1 MNVLKTAARLIQAES
16 PSGGEAPAARVL
28 MEEARALGFA
38 PELDDAGNVE
48 FVLGESGAEVLLTG
62 HMDAVP
68 AGDEAEWPHPPF
80 AGRVVDG
87 ELWGRGAVDMKGAL
101 AAMLGAMA
109 KLAADPPPG
118 RVRFL
123 AVVQEEVG
131 GLGSRFAAQ
140 RLGSDVAILGEPSR
154 NRLMRGHRGRLEVWA
169 DYEGRLAHAARPELG
184 HNPLPEL
191 GRFLAALEAFE
202 TAEHPELGPASCTPT
217 FVGSRPEATNVV
229 PGLAQVCVDYRF
241 VPGEDPDA
249 ILERMR
255 LIAGDAS
262 VYVPEILRSSGEVEM
277 RYPMV
282 FPPHL
287 VPADHPLLIAA
298 LAELG
303 QEEAGVWWF
312 TTDAPYLAASG
323 AVVLGLGPGDPELAH
338 TTQERVVVRELEE
351 AAALYARLAR
361 RLLEVLHGRA

>member
-1 MNVLKTAARLIQAES
+1 MDIVKTAIRLIRAES

-28 MEEARALGFA
+28 MEEAEALGFR
-38 PELDDAGNVE
+38 PELDEAGNVE
-48 FVLGESGAEVLLTG
+48 FTLGKGSREVLLTG
-62 HMDAVP
+62 HMDVVP
-68 AGDEAEWPHPPF
+68 AGEESAWEHPPY
-80 AGRVVDG
+80 AGEVEGG

-109 KLAADPPPG
+109 RLAENPPPG

-131 GLGSRFAAQ
+131 GLGSRYAAE
-140 RLGSDVAILGEPSR
+140 RLSADVALLGEPSN
-154 NRLMRGHRGRLEVWA
+154 NRLMRGHRGRIEVWA
-169 DYEGRLAHAARPELG
+169 DYEGRLAHAARPGLG
-184 HNPLPEL
+184 HNPLPDL

-202 TAEHPELGPASCTPT
+202 TAGHPELGAASCTPT
-217 FVGSRPEATNVV
+217 YVESRPRATNVV
-229 PGLAQVCVDYRF
+229 PGLAQACVDYRF

-249 ILERMR
+249 IVERMR

-262 VYVPEILRSSGEVEM
+262 VYVPEIQRSSGEVTM

-287 VPADHPLLIAA
+287 VPADDPLLGAA

-303 QEEAGVWWF
+303 QEEAGIWWF

-338 TTQERVVVRELEE
+338 TTRERVAVAELER
-351 AAALYARLAR
+351 AGALYARLAR
-361 RLLEVLHGRA
+361 RLLEVLDENA

>member
-1 MNVLKTAARLIQAES
+1 MNVVKTAARLLRAES

-28 MEEARALGFA
+28 MEEAEALGFQ
-38 PELDDAGNVE
+38 PVLDDAGNVE
-48 FVLGESGAEVLLTG
+48 FSVGDGPFEVLLTG
-62 HMDAVP
+62 HMDVVP
-68 AGDEAEWPHPPF
+68 AGEASAWEYPPF
-80 AGRVVDG
+80 GGEVVGG

-109 KLAADPPPG
+109 DLAASPPAG

-140 RLGSDVAILGEPSR
+140 RLSSDVAILGEPSS
-154 NRLMRGHRGRLEVWA
+154 NRLMRGHRGRLEVWV

-184 HNPLPEL
+184 RNPLPDL
-191 GRFLAALEAFE
+191 GRFLAALEGFE
-202 TAEHPELGPASCTPT
+202 TAAHPELGPASCTPT
-217 FVGSRPEATNVV
+217 YIESRPRATNVV

-241 VPGEDPDA
+241 VPGEDPEA
-249 ILERMR
+249 ILERLR
-255 LIAGDAS
+255 RIAGDAS
-262 VYVPEILRSSGEVEM
+262 VYVPESERKSGEVAM

-287 VPADHPLLIAA
+287 VPSDHPLLQAA
-298 LAELG
+298 LAELN
-303 QEEAGVWWF
+303 QEEAGIWWF

-338 TTQERVVVRELEE
+338 TTRERVSVNALEE
-351 AAALYARLAR
+351 ARTLYARLAR
-361 RLLEVLHGRA
+361 RLLEVLRGG